1 MQLLK
6 QHIISLLVVTLGA
19 LSLTACHGPAQPA
32 HGETVYVPPTPD
44 YSDNLMWVTYL
55 NGSTPNSSCDINL
68 RNSDIA
74 NGDTD
79 NLPSADVFYIPS
91 TWEYDWYTA
100 DNVVC
105 HYADPSNPTHR
116 ADMKIEMD
124 GVAEY
129 MADGNN
135 FYSPFYRHITLDSWA
150 TLNEDTINRRYHDVA
165 FVDVRNAF
173 DHYLTHHNAGRPFIL
188 AGFSQGGKSVVELL
202 KILDPETRRRMIAA
216 YVMGY
221 KVTPEDV
228 ASHPYITAAGDSA
241 DTGVVVCYN
250 SVSDIKYV
258 KPVVAAPNVMA
269 INPVNWRIDDKP
281 AILNDT
287 ITVTLNPDAKVLVV
301 EGFDG
306 SYLPNIL
313 DILNVGDYHGAEPW
327 LYSECLRSNIQQR
340 KRAFFKKKQQRTDKK
355 L

>member
-1 MQLLK
+1 MFG
-6 QHIISLLVVTLGA
+6 ITRIMIF
-19 LSLTACHGPAQPA
+19 LSLCALTLSACHTPADPA
-32 HGETVYVPPTPD
+32 HGERVYVPPAPD
-44 YSDNLMWVTYL
+44 YSDNQMWVTYL
-55 NGSTPNSSCDINL
+55 NGFDFGNSNDKKFL
-68 RNSDIA
+68 K
-74 NGDTD
+74 TD
-79 NLPSADVFYIPS
+79 KTGPQEDKIPVADVFYIPS
-91 TWEYDWYTA
+91 TWEYDWYTPE
-100 DNVVC
+100 NVVC

-150 TLNEDTINRRYHDVA
+150 TLNEDTINRRYHDVS

-173 DHYLTHHNAGRPFIL
+173 EHYLTHHNAGRPFIL

-202 KILDPETRRRMIAA
+202 KVLEPETRRRMIAA

-228 ASHPYITAAGDSA
+228 ASHPYLTAARDSA
-241 DTGVVVCYN
+241 DTGVVICYN
-250 SVSDIKYV
+250 SVSDIRYI

-269 INPVNWRIDDKP
+269 INPVNWHTDGTP

-287 ITVTLNPDAKVLVV
+287 ITVTLDTDTNVLVV
-301 EGFDG
+301 QGFDG
-306 SYLPNIL
+306 SYLPDIL

-327 LYSECLRSNIQQR
+327 LYSECLRENIRLR
-340 KRAFFKKKQQRTDKK
+340 KRAFHRYKTEDAH
-355 L
+355 